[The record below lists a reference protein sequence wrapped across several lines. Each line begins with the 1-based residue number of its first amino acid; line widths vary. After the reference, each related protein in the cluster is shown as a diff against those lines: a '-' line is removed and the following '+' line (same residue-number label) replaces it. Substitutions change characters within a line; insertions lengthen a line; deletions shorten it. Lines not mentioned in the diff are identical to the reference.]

1 MSTHMSASELIQ
13 SLTLLEDLKNLQ
25 IGVED
30 GVDMVVLT
38 HMVDTVVFMV
48 DTVLV
53 LVLVLTQLL
62 KLILEPLE
70 LL

>member
-53 LVLVLTQLL
+53 LEQTQLL